1 MKQFKRAFLHY
12 IRSQNLFQPQQRLLV
27 GVSGGLDSVVLCHLL
42 QEHEFDFE
50 LAHVNFQLRG
60 AESDR
65 DEQFVT
71 VLAASLNRPFHVA
84 HLEAAQYSRER
95 GVSIQVAAREL
106 RYDWF
111 AQLVT
116 CARETS
122 QPLEYILTAHHA
134 NDNAET
140 ILMNLFRGTGLAGLR
155 GILPARG
162 NLRRPLLFA
171 TRKDLEAYAQEN
183 DLQWVEDSSNAAA
196 KYTRNAIRLE
206 ILPAIEQVF
215 PQVVDTLQHSAAH
228 FRDLELLVEETIRFR
243 LRKLLRFQQEDQMI
257 PVNGWRKLSGAQSLL
272 HSWLLPYG
280 FAPAQIPEVMAL
292 ANSETGH
299 YVDSATH
306 RVLINRNW
314 LVLTP
319 LKTTVTE
326 HFLLVEDHGTIDYK
340 SGRIE
345 WLTRDADNRQ
355 PSDDPNQAWLDAGKI
370 AYPLLLRPWRPGDYF
385 YPLGMPKKK
394 KIARFLGDIK
404 MPRHKKDGV
413 WVLESNQKIIWVV
426 GHRIDDRFKV
436 KPSTRKLLCLKFNTA
451 I

>member
-12 IRSQNLFQPQQRLLV
+12 IRSNNLFNSNQRLLV

-42 QEHEFDFE
+42 QDHGFDFE
-50 LAHVNFQLRG
+50 LAHVNFKLRG

-65 DEQFVT
+65 DEQFV
-71 VLAASLNRPFHVA
+71 VSLAATLNRSLSVA
-84 HLEAAQYSRER
+84 HLNAAHYSRER

-111 AQLVT
+111 DRLLKES
-116 CARETS
+116 RETA
-122 QPLEYILTAHHA
+122 QPLDYLLTAHHA

-171 TRKDLEAYAQEN
+171 IRKDLETYAKEN
-183 DLQWVEDSSNAAA
+183 ALQWVEDSSNAAA
-196 KYTRNAIRLE
+196 KYTRNAIRLD

-215 PQVVDTLQHSAAH
+215 PQVVDTLQASAAH
-228 FRDLELLVEETIRFR
+228 FRDLELLVEETIQFR
-243 LRKLLRFQQEDQMI
+243 LRKLLRFQQEDQMM
-257 PVNGWRKLSGAQSLL
+257 PVNGWRRLTGGQSIL

-280 FAPAQIPEVMAL
+280 FTPAQVPEVMAL

-314 LVLTP
+314 FVLTP
-319 LKTTVTE
+319 LKTTATE
-326 HFLLVEDHGTIDYK
+326 HFLITDDHGKIESK
-340 SGRIE
+340 AGRIE
-345 WLTRDADNRQ
+345 WMTRNADGAQ
-355 PSDDPNQAWLDAGKI
+355 LPDDPSQAWLDAGKI
-370 AYPLLLRPWRPGDYF
+370 VYPLLLRPWRPGDYF

-394 KIARFLGDIK
+394 KIARFLADIK
-404 MPRHKKDGV
+404 MPRHKKQEV
-413 WVLESNQKIIWVV
+413 WVLESNHKIIWVV

-436 KPSTRKLLCLKFNTA
+436 KPSTVSLLCLKLNTA